1 MFYFG
6 SHSPVWG
13 LYNDKDSITLTESF
27 ISVDT
32 PDATGCYAPEL
43 LWDAEAP
50 NWGWVVT
57 SKNMPSF
64 SNGNKAAVGLTDVV
78 PYLLK
83 DKLVAMGSCYQK
95 LED

>member
-1 MFYFG
+1 
-6 SHSPVWG
+6 
-13 LYNDKDSITLTESF
+13 
-27 ISVDT
+27 
-32 PDATGCYAPEL
+32 
-43 LWDAEAP
+43 
-50 NWGWVVT
+50 
-57 SKNMPSF
+57 MPSF